1 MVLDQ
6 DEVIRRFIKLY
17 NSCQDAQFTITRWP
31 DKEKLKPGERA
42 CDAYAEAL
50 EVRALA
56 IEHTKI
62 ETFRNQKQDSARFMK
77 VIGVLEQELKESFPY
92 DLRLTTPTF
101 GIQTGIAW
109 SAITDTLREW
119 LLTHVDTLSFG
130 ESYPEIS
137 GIPFRVRIR
146 KEGRR
151 GTGFGV
157 MRWEP
162 PGLDTDDELTEIVAA
177 TLNNKNDQLQ
187 QYRANGD
194 ESVLILETDDIALMN
209 HVLLY
214 KAFLQA
220 SACIPTPNIDQVWM
234 AQTIHSEEYCT
245 FICFDGPDSIMEK
258 VNQSQWALGKR
269 HASYWW
275 AEIEREKERVS
286 HSPPPGRVSG

>member
-77 VIGVLEQELKESFPY
+77 VIGVLEQELKDSFPY

-109 SAITDTLREW
+109 SAITDTLR
-119 LLTHVDTLSFG
+119 
-130 ESYPEIS
+130 
-137 GIPFRVRIR
+137 
-146 KEGRR
+146 
-151 GTGFGV
+151 
-157 MRWEP
+157 
-162 PGLDTDDELTEIVAA
+162 
-177 TLNNKNDQLQ
+177 
-187 QYRANGD
+187 
-194 ESVLILETDDIALMN
+194 
-209 HVLLY
+209 
-214 KAFLQA
+214 
-220 SACIPTPNIDQVWM
+220 
-234 AQTIHSEEYCT
+234 
-245 FICFDGPDSIMEK
+245 
-258 VNQSQWALGKR
+258 
-269 HASYWW
+269 
-275 AEIEREKERVS
+275 
-286 HSPPPGRVSG
+286 